1 MAANGGTIYARG
13 ATPGGPVHAIW
24 QNFERRVWCVR
35 RRRRRH
41 AARPLTASTTA
52 AQVAAQ
58 PISTIPTAAAA
69 QDQEGRDARRPAR
82 RRPPLR
88 PERAGLGVRRRA
100 GGRPRFCEPRLHEEH
115 ASALSVRKAA
125 DRLERH
131 SRCRC
136 GHRRRP
142 ARPPPAAAAAALTAR
157 LSPASQRARPPR
169 WVCPA
174 SPTFL
179 GTRCDRWS

>member
-69 QDQEGRDARRPAR
+69 QDQERRDARRPAR

-88 PERAGLGVRRRA
+88 PERVGLGVRRRA
-100 GGRPRFCEPRLHEEH
+100 GRRPRLCEPRLHEEH

-125 DRLERH
+125 DRLERYG
-131 SRCRC
+131 RCRC
-136 GHRRRP
+136 RHHTTGPP
-142 ARPPPAAAAAALTAR
+142 ARPPAAAALTAR
-157 LSPASQRARPPR
+157 LSPASQRARPPP
-169 WVCPA
+169 WACPA

-179 GTRCDRWS
+179 GTRCGPWS